1 MGVGVSMTE
10 VSELWAKA
18 KRSHSRLE
26 EKIKNALKT
35 ANGKKPN
42 KRKDDDKDGDDD
54 NDDDGDQKEFKDQ
67 IPLELLGVSLQEE
80 HISSEAPSNLI
91 LLFFL
96 RGCLWHKSI
105 CVFVSSR
112 QWLK

>member
-1 MGVGVSMTE
+1 MT
-10 VSELWAKA
+10 SDIHYL
-18 KRSHSRLE
+18 L
-26 EKIKNALKT
+26 ALKT

-80 HISSEAPSNLI
+80 HISRTETELLKLQSKPSD
-91 LLFFL
+91 
-96 RGCLWHKSI
+96 
-105 CVFVSSR
+105 CVDEGN
-112 QWLK
+112 